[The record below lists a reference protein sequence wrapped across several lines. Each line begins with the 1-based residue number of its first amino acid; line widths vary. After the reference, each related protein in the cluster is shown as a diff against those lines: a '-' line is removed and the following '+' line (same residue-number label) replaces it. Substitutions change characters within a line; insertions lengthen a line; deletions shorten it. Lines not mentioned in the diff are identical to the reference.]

1 MQSSFPQS
9 NTPQIRRAGVDL
21 NGVMSVLS
29 KHLYSTPT
37 VALRELVQN
46 AHDSILRRRLEQPDW
61 QGPSRI
67 EVIGDS
73 ASNTVRI
80 VDTGAGL
87 TEHEIHAYLAT
98 VGVGYTRGL
107 RQSGHEDSGLIG
119 MFGLGFLSAF
129 VLARRVSVRTTSYQ
143 HPELGFCY
151 VSSNAEQYSVTPM
164 PARPVGTEIT
174 LELQD
179 EYSALT
185 QAARLREILERYCV
199 LLREPIHVGGDAQPI
214 FALCRP
220 PGHHAGGDF
229 MGGYCFLNN
238 AAIATQAFLD
248 QGARRV
254 AILDVDYHHGNGT
267 QDIFYRRDDVLF
279 ASIHGDPRVEYPYF
293 LGYADERGEG
303 AGEGCNHNYPLA
315 HGSGWDLWS
324 AALDD
329 ACVRIAGYA
338 PDALVI
344 SLGVDTYKE
353 DPISQFKL
361 DSPDYLRMGERIA
374 RLGLPTLFIMEGGY
388 AVEAIGINAVNVL
401 QGYEGAAR

>member
-143 HPELGFCY
+143 QPELGFCY

-214 FALCRP
+214 NPEPPPWPPTPRCTRCNGSAATWSSPRVSNMTSSRSAACRCARTSGSTCRVCCGSRTAAPMAPATTAISRFSSAACCSTMTPATCCRP
-220 PGHHAGGDF
+220 GPGSSAG
-229 MGGYCFLNN
+229 
-238 AAIATQAFLD
+238 
-248 QGARRV
+248 
-254 AILDVDYHHGNGT
+254 
-267 QDIFYRRDDVLF
+267 
-279 ASIHGDPRVEYPYF
+279 
-293 LGYADERGEG
+293 
-303 AGEGCNHNYPLA
+303 
-315 HGSGWDLWS
+315 
-324 AALDD
+324 
-329 ACVRIAGYA
+329 
-338 PDALVI
+338 
-344 SLGVDTYKE
+344 
-353 DPISQFKL
+353 
-361 DSPDYLRMGERIA
+361 
-374 RLGLPTLFIMEGGY
+374 
-388 AVEAIGINAVNVL
+388 
-401 QGYEGAAR
+401 

>member
-143 HPELGFCY
+143 QPELGFCY

-179 EYSALT
+179 E
-185 QAARLREILERYCV
+185 
-199 LLREPIHVGGDAQPI
+199 
-214 FALCRP
+214 
-220 PGHHAGGDF
+220 
-229 MGGYCFLNN
+229 
-238 AAIATQAFLD
+238 
-248 QGARRV
+248 
-254 AILDVDYHHGNGT
+254 
-267 QDIFYRRDDVLF
+267 
-279 ASIHGDPRVEYPYF
+279 
-293 LGYADERGEG
+293 
-303 AGEGCNHNYPLA
+303 
-315 HGSGWDLWS
+315 
-324 AALDD
+324 
-329 ACVRIAGYA
+329 
-338 PDALVI
+338 
-344 SLGVDTYKE
+344 
-353 DPISQFKL
+353 
-361 DSPDYLRMGERIA
+361 
-374 RLGLPTLFIMEGGY
+374 
-388 AVEAIGINAVNVL
+388 
-401 QGYEGAAR
+401 

>member
-143 HPELGFCY
+143 QPELGFCY

-199 LLREPIHVGGDAQPI
+199 LLREPIHVGGDAQSINPE
-214 FALCRP
+214 P
-220 PGHHAGGDF
+220 PPWR
-229 MGGYCFLNN
+229 L
-238 AAIATQAFLD
+238 AAD
-248 QGARRV
+248 
-254 AILDVDYHHGNGT
+254 
-267 QDIFYRRDDVLF
+267 
-279 ASIHGDPRVEYPYF
+279 
-293 LGYADERGEG
+293 
-303 AGEGCNHNYPLA
+303 
-315 HGSGWDLWS
+315 
-324 AALDD
+324 AALH
-329 ACVRIAGYA
+329 
-338 PDALVI
+338 
-344 SLGVDTYKE
+344 
-353 DPISQFKL
+353 Q
-361 DSPDYLRMGERIA
+361 
-374 RLGLPTLFIMEGGY
+374 
-388 AVEAIGINAVNVL
+388 IGRAHV
-401 QGYEGAAR
+401 